1 MADKKISDYTA
12 QTTPDDLDL
21 VEIEEVAVPATKKST
36 LAQIF
41 TAGKSAASTSAT
53 GVVQLSTVAEVTT
66 GTSTTLVPSVAA
78 LKGIVQKMRG
88 TISNPQAVYAQR
100 AQIPLFRADAALTIT
115 RINVTNSVS
124 DHEIAGDLKWADDIF
139 TGGFANAAV
148 IDVCDTTSGVFT
160 ATTGFDDATVA
171 SGKEVYFQLDSS
183 PHADVKDIRLEVYFT
198 YD

>member
-1 MADKKISDYTA
+1 
-12 QTTPDDLDL
+12 
-21 VEIEEVAVPATKKST
+21 VC
-36 LAQIF
+36 
-41 TAGKSAASTSAT
+41 
-53 GVVQLSTVAEVTT
+53 
-66 GTSTTLVPSVAA
+66 SV
-78 LKGIVQKMRG
+78 

-183 PHADVKDIRLEVYFT
+183 PHADVKDIRLEVWFQ